1 MSLLSKALAKRASSY
16 VVRETATAGITE
28 AAQEAANYSNQ
39 IAGERESATKS
50 HLEEVQNRKG
60 KVLDNPKI
68 FSYPHTFDLGEQKH
82 SVIFYINARS
92 NSRVGV
98 AASAKIDAGNV
109 AWLSAQDALTEQYS
123 SENRA
128 KSENAKDV
136 AAATTLVGVSVLA
149 AGATT
154 ALMDGSSGFAKVAT
168 VAVAAAGATA
178 LATVATETNST
189 LRLLSSIRLHVA
201 APPQA
206 NYQAQWDNVDLGAAG
221 KLASGTGFSLDGALS
236 EGGSLIG
243 YAARQAIA
251 SAAQL
256 PKALGVD
263 ADLAG
268 ALDATQKKVANPF
281 KEQLFKHMG
290 FRKFGFSYKFN
301 PRSKDELK
309 DVLAIVQL
317 FKYHMHPEFDDS
329 RLYLKYPS
337 EFNIEYHY
345 EDSVNKYLSRVST
358 CALTDMKVSYGG
370 ADFNT
375 FQNTKGAPS
384 EINIELLFTEL
395 ETLTND
401 RITQGPE
408 SWEDPSSWEGGY

>member
-1 MSLLSKALAKRASSY
+1 MSLLSKALAKRASTY
-16 VVRETATAGITE
+16 AVRETATAGVSAAATE
-28 AAQEAANYSNQ
+28 ESFSSQ
-39 IAGERESATKS
+39 IADERESATGS
-50 HLEEVQNRKG
+50 HLEEVKNRKG

-82 SVIFYINARS
+82 SVVFYINARS

-98 AASAKIDAGNV
+98 AASSKIDSGNQ
-109 AWLSAQDALTEQYS
+109 AWLAAQDALTEQYS

-136 AAATTLVGVSVLA
+136 SAATSVVGAGVLA
-149 AGATT
+149 SGAVTG
-154 ALMDGSSGFAKVAT
+154 LMDGSSGFAKTAVVGVA
-168 VAVAAAGATA
+168 AVAAGGVAA
-178 LATVATETNST
+178 LATETNST

-206 NYQAQWDNVDLGAAG
+206 NYQAQWDNVELGLAG
-221 KLASGTGFSLDGALS
+221 KVASGVGFTLDNALS

-251 SAAQL
+251 AAAQL

-281 KEQLFKHMG
+281 KEQLFKNMG

-309 DVLAIVQL
+309 DVLSIVQL

-401 RITQGPE
+401 RVTQGPD
-408 SWEDPSSWEGGY
+408 SWDDPSSWEGGY